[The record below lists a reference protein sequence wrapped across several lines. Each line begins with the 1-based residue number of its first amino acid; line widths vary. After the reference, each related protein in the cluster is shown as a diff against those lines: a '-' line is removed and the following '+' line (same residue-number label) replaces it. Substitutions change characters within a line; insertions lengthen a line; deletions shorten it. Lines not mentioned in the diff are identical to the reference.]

1 MKQNFFLMTQRE
13 FYKSRAWRRAR
24 DAYIQRRIRLDGG
37 ICEVCRRELGKIVHH
52 KIWLNDINCNDPEIS
67 LAESNLRYEC
77 QDCHNKEK
85 DPSKI
90 VAGRYRFDADGN
102 IIPAE

>member
-1 MKQNFFLMTQRE
+1 MTQKE

-37 ICEVCRRELGKIVHH
+37 ICEVCHRELGKIVHH

-90 VAGRYRFDADGN
+90 AAGRYRFDADGN
-102 IIPAE
+102 IIRAE